1 MYPRLAMV
9 LSSAA
14 VLLLGG
20 PAWAERVNGSGNVI
34 DETRTVADFTKIDV
48 GAGIQVRVDAGP
60 RSALG
65 VRGEDNILPHVRTE
79 VRNGTLVIGFERDF
93 SVRTHAPVQ
102 VVLSMP
108 ALDGLSASGGSR
120 LDVSTPTRDSLSIAS
135 SGGAHVHI
143 AAAVRPRALAIEAS
157 GGSDVT
163 VDGVSTGAANISASG
178 AATITLAGQASELVL
193 EYSGASELRAS
204 KMRVESLEVEGSG
217 GGVASVHVAASVRGT
232 LSGGTQL
239 NVGPEA
245 QVDVDT
251 SGGAT
256 VRRRL

>member
-1 MYPRLAMV
+1 MSSRFAMI

-14 VLLLGG
+14 LLLLAG
-20 PAWAERVNGSGNVI
+20 PAWAEQVNGSGNVV
-34 DETRTVADFTKIDV
+34 DQTRTVADFNKIDV
-48 GAGIQVRVDAGP
+48 SAGIQVRVDAGP

-79 VRNGTLVIGFERDF
+79 VRGSTLFIGYERDV

-120 LDVSTPTRDSLSIAS
+120 LDASTPTRDALAIAS
-135 SGGAHVHI
+135 SGGAHVHL

-157 GGSDVT
+157 GGSEVT
-163 VDGVSTGAANISASG
+163 VDGVSTGPASISASG
-178 AATITLAGQASELVL
+178 SATITLAGQANGLVL
-193 EYSGASELRAS
+193 EFSGASELRAA

-217 GGVASVHVAASVRGT
+217 GGVATVRVAASVRGT
-232 LSGGTQL
+232 LSGGTEL
-239 NVGPEA
+239 NVGPDA

-251 SGGAT
+251 TGGAT